1 MRLCVSTL
9 TYKSIQDNMF
19 QVEAVYDREDGKI
32 KDICIHLNDDMY
44 YMDEDNVKTH
54 PHVTIR
60 TFNCDIGDDVYIF
73 KIIDGKTDTAELYE
87 MVLFKNKIALKEDED
102 YYIEMSKA
110 AYFDNDSDSDSESDS
125 E

>member
-1 MRLCVSTL
+1 
-9 TYKSIQDNMF
+9 MF

-54 PHVTIR
+54 PYVTIR
-60 TFNCDIGDDVYIF
+60 TFNCDIDDDVYIF